1 MKRKA
6 GIVAIQR
13 FEEIQAW
20 QEARALASMVYDAL
34 ERPPFKKDLSLGD
47 QLRRAAISVM
57 ANFAEGFGS
66 QSNKEFIRFLYIALR
81 SCSELQSHLYLGL
94 DRESVDK
101 EQFDK
106 LFHQSDLVRHLILG
120 FITYLK
126 KFKGQATNLTEDHNP
141 EGRSKFQVPGSKL
154 RRSAECQVPLRS
166 SRFQVPSSKLQVP
179 GSRLGNGKAVGASNN
194 SELGTRNPEGR
205 SKFRVPSSKLGNRI
219 PSSKN
224 PEPGTRNLER
234 RCAGFTLIELL
245 VVIIIIGLL
254 AALVGPKLFGR
265 VGKGKQAAAQAQIE
279 LFGAALDNFRLDVG
293 RYPTSDEGLRALLVN
308 PGAIENW
315 DGSYLKKEEIPLDPW
330 GHPYLYKSPGEHG
343 DYDIISNGGDGV
355 AGGEGENQDI
365 VSWKGIKRAGER
377 IDR

>member
-1 MKRKA
+1 M
-6 GIVAIQR
+6 AIQR

-57 ANFAEGFGS
+57 ANIAEGFGS

-94 DRESVDK
+94 DRESVEK

-120 FITYLK
+120 FIKYLK
-126 KFKGQATNLTEDHNP
+126 KFKGQATNLTEDHNN
-141 EGRSKFQVPGSKL
+141 EDN
-154 RRSAECQVPLRS
+154 RRLS
-166 SRFQVPSSKLQVP
+166 SEEPAAL
-179 GSRLGNGKAVGASNN
+179 N
-194 SELGTRNPEGR
+194 S
-205 SKFRVPSSKLGNRI
+205 
-219 PSSKN
+219 
-224 PEPGTRNLER
+224 EPGTRNLEPR
-234 RCAGFTLIELL
+234 RSGFTLIELL

-330 GHPYLYKSPGEHG
+330 GHPYVYKSPGEHG
-343 DYDIISNGGDGV
+343 DYDIFSYGGDGV
-355 AGGEGENQDI
+355 AGGEGENQDL
-365 VSWKGIKRAGER
+365 VSWKGIKRGSER
-377 IDR
+377 IE

>member
-1 MKRKA
+1 
-6 GIVAIQR
+6 VAIQR

-57 ANFAEGFGS
+57 ANIAEGFGS

-94 DRESVDK
+94 DRESVEK

-120 FITYLK
+120 FIKYLK
-126 KFKGQATNLTEDHNP
+126 KFKGQATNLTEDHNL
-141 EGRSKFQVPGSKL
+141 EGCSTFQIGRS
-154 RRSAECQVPLRS
+154 E
-166 SRFQVPSSKLQVP
+166 
-179 GSRLGNGKAVGASNN
+179 
-194 SELGTRNPEGR
+194 
-205 SKFRVPSSKLGNRI
+205 FRVPSSELESFDPNL
-219 PSSKN
+219 
-224 PEPGTRNLER
+224 EPGTWNLELRSGTRNLELR
-234 RCAGFTLIELL
+234 RSGFTLIELL

-330 GHPYLYKSPGEHG
+330 GHPYVYKSPGEHG
-343 DYDIISNGGDGV
+343 DYDIFSYGGDGV
-355 AGGEGENQDI
+355 AGGEGENQDL
-365 VSWKGIKRAGER
+365 VSWRGIKRGSER
-377 IDR
+377 VE

>member
-1 MKRKA
+1 MKRKE

-57 ANFAEGFGS
+57 ANIAEGFGS

-106 LFHQSDLVRHLILG
+106 LFHQSDLVRHRILG
-120 FITYLK
+120 FIKYLK
-126 KFKGQATNLTEDHNP
+126 KFKGQATNLTEDHNN
-141 EGRSKFQVPGSKL
+141 EDN
-154 RRSAECQVPLRS
+154 RRLS
-166 SRFQVPSSKLQVP
+166 SEEPAAL
-179 GSRLGNGKAVGASNN
+179 N
-194 SELGTRNPEGR
+194 SEPGTRNSER
-205 SKFRVPSSKLGNRI
+205 LFNQ
-219 PSSKN
+219 
-224 PEPGTRNLER
+224 EPGTRNLEPR
-234 RCAGFTLIELL
+234 RSGFTLIELL

-330 GHPYLYKSPGEHG
+330 GHPYVYKSPGEHG
-343 DYDIISNGGDGV
+343 DYDILSYGGDGV
-355 AGGEGENQDI
+355 AGGEGENQDL
-365 VSWKGIKRAGER
+365 VSWKGIKRGSER
-377 IDR
+377 IE

>member
-1 MKRKA
+1 MKRTER
-6 GIVAIQR
+6 IVAIQR

-57 ANFAEGFGS
+57 ANIAEGFGS
-66 QSNKEFIRFLYIALR
+66 QGNKEFIRFLYIALR

-120 FITYLK
+120 FIKYLK
-126 KFKGQATNLTEDHNP
+126 KFKGQATNLTEDHNL

-154 RRSAECQVPLRS
+154 R
-166 SRFQVPSSKLQVP
+166 
-179 GSRLGNGKAVGASNN
+179 
-194 SELGTRNPEGR
+194 
-205 SKFRVPSSKLGNRI
+205 NRI

-224 PEPGTRNLER
+224 PEPGTWHLELASNSELGTRNLER
-234 RCAGFTLIELL
+234 RSNPERRREAGFTLIELL

-330 GHPYLYKSPGEHG
+330 GHPYVYKSPGEHG
-343 DYDIISNGGDGV
+343 DYDILSYGGDGV
-355 AGGEGENQDI
+355 AGGEGENQDL
-365 VSWKGIKRAGER
+365 VSWKGIKRGAER
-377 IDR
+377 VE